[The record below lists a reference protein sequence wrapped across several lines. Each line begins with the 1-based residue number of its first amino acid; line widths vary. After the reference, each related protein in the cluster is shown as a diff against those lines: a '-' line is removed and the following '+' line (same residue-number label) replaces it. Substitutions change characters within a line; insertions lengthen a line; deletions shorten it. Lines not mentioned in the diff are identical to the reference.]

1 MHHRR
6 SLQQRPWRRLLL
18 NPQHAHTPAPPTG
31 FSGSAASRFSWSLAP
46 THPYRTTGFSGVA
59 LAAYGA
65 HALKPADPHFSTV
78 WQRANSQQM
87 YHTLLIAA
95 APLAK

>member
-1 MHHRR
+1 M
-6 SLQQRPWRRLLL
+6 
-18 NPQHAHTPAPPTG
+18 
-31 FSGSAASRFSWSLAP
+31 
-46 THPYRTTGFSGVA
+46 A